1 MHSRYASV
9 KEEDKMKKKAKKPV
23 GKMVHSP
30 AFSGLCMGLVGI
42 LLCTTPLSVAADTRL
57 SSKTKEDAVSSAKK
71 VVSDTYKDPQKGT
84 LNWREAMVS
93 GNGENGVMVSCHPVN
108 DTFIFQNTKF
118 NMPTNDYRDTR
129 DMSGELE
136 DARQAVMNNWQWQ
149 SSAQPWL
156 EYDYTLH
163 PGHQLRVKM
172 DDLDEGAVEDYQ
184 RWTDYETAE
193 VGVQFTA
200 KGEMWTRSTFTS
212 REDNVTVTCLNS
224 SDGGSRINTTISIDD
239 LSDMAIDQN
248 REIDSGLQYKKLAD
262 EKGEYL
268 GLAAHYPVYENSEL
282 KNGGFAGI
290 TRVIAIG
297 GSQERVNLGTIDDYL
312 NAGENENYGIRVKDA
327 KTLILITKSDRDIEM
342 GTKEAFAQ
350 QTEYALVDT
359 LVEDTR
365 KVAEKKAYQTEGAF
379 DYEKALEPHKELH
392 SREFNKVTFDLA
404 GNEED
409 NGLTN
414 EALISKQRSSGT
426 LNHAMLERA
435 FYAGRYAQ
443 ICASGYSTSRLS
455 GMWMGA
461 WNGYWQAD
469 YTTDANVNLQI
480 SGVNIGNLQNAS
492 EGYMNFLLR
501 ILPDFEDNAAKVYGM
516 SDAIMAPPRTDGDR
530 GNLVH
535 FDKNYPFN
543 YWNAG
548 ASWLLLPIYEYWQCY
563 GNQQIPLGEDIDLDA
578 LRSVLSVTDEDLS
591 DAEIQEIKDRGYFD
605 LEQDLLLPLLTK
617 QANFWEQIVDPRYYV
632 GSDGYKHFD
641 AGKTALEEGERYLI
655 LPGYSPENTPGNTWI
670 ATSANSTMDIA
681 AARSGLEMTIALE
694 EKVKRPG
701 YEEAVLKW
709 EMLKEQLPEY
719 MYDSDG
725 ALKEW
730 ALRDY
735 WEQNNHRHVSHMYG
749 VWPAHDTEDEKLVK
763 GAEKALE
770 NRKNGNTGDDNASHG
785 WLHQGLTEARL
796 KNGEGVEVCL
806 NKLLTGSHLYY
817 SSMMTNHD
825 RNRDSAYCTDA
836 LITIP
841 AMILESLAYSDTG
854 EIELLPALP
863 KEWNSGSIQGMLSRS
878 LAEINSLEW
887 NLEAGTVKA
896 VITSDADQTLDVSCG
911 IHVSDVEILS
921 GNGEIRR
928 EESVVSLELKE
939 NESAEI
945 VFYTEDFRDGTYE
958 IKNGADSLDI
968 VSMQENTEVVISTSS
983 DKRVSQ
989 KWNVENAGMGL
1000 FRLTNVKSGKELA
1013 CVDNKLVH
1021 AMEGNQWQIRSVE
1034 EGCKILTKDGTLGVG
1049 IQDAKL
1055 CLTNAETAA
1064 VFLFDKKD
1072 DTEAQT
1078 AVGTIQITG
1087 GESVR
1092 SGETLQLNASVETEF
1107 GVRDDMEMSWSVK
1120 NKDGEA
1126 VITEDGRLT
1135 GEKAGSVVV
1144 QVFPKE
1150 LPDNVQE
1157 QEIVVEEGMM
1167 EQDLLTGE
1175 VIGRTQGQW
1184 ETQNPPSNAF
1194 DQNTDT
1200 IYDGE
1205 GGGYTGIQL
1214 SGPFILEGFRF
1225 VTRAGYDDRIIGTE
1239 IQGSNDQENWE
1250 TIYKIEEM
1258 YTNPIYNGVY
1268 LGNSDQAYTFYR
1280 LSSGSSDYCNVAEV
1294 EFYGQAVNP
1303 ADGLDNI
1310 LRAAEKVD
1318 KKAYEE
1324 AGVKRLEAAVEAAE
1338 EITEASSETEIQKA
1352 KDAVSDALKSLRKPY
1367 LIYNYD
1373 TSVQTEGGWEKWEDD
1388 RQYSKVEMY
1397 SEEAGAAFS
1406 FGFEGTGFEMF
1417 SNKNPGLGYIQI
1429 AVDGEVVADGE
1440 EVSLYDSYGDGRQQ
1454 QSIIKCTDLEYG
1466 GHTVEITLLDKKN
1479 PEGNGPKVSLDA
1491 FRIFRDYDRG
1501 EEPGPEPEPEP
1512 EPSDIDLS
1520 ALKLAVSMAEKM
1532 EKEQSEKGSYTEES
1546 WQPVQE
1552 SLDTARSVLEN
1563 PDAVQ
1568 EDADNAF
1575 LDLIT
1580 ACNRVENCS
1589 QKVGLKA
1596 AIDGAQAVLSDTDS
1610 LSGYTPESVDAV
1622 RTALLEAQ
1630 AVYNNTAAD
1639 QGTINNATTK
1649 LLTAVTSLLTADSNT
1664 RLDILI
1670 QTAEAML
1677 TREEEY
1683 TPSSVEKLRIALTA
1697 AQAVA
1702 DDSNASETEQ
1712 NEAYNS
1718 LAEAM
1723 TSLVRKADKEE
1734 LKNALEKAEEILTE
1748 SMKYVESSIAG
1759 LEAVV
1764 IEARAVYENQEAN
1777 RDNIGEALKNL
1788 VAEVLKA
1795 RLLGDVNHDGTVDT
1809 QDASEVLAYSAEIY
1823 ELTEEQL
1830 QAGDVN
1836 RDAVSDS
1843 SDAVVILQFAAEMV
1857 NEF

>member
-1 MHSRYASV
+1 
-9 KEEDKMKKKAKKPV
+9 MKKKEKKSAKRV
-23 GKMVHSP
+23 VHSLVS
-30 AFSGLCMGLVGI
+30 SGLCMGLAGI
-42 LLCTTPLSVAADTRL
+42 LLCTTPLLAAAETGL
-57 SSKTKEDAVSSAKK
+57 SSNQKTAAAGSAKR

-93 GNGENGVMVSCHPVN
+93 GNGENGVMVSGHPVN

-149 SSAQPWL
+149 SSVQSYL

-172 DDLDEGAVEDYQ
+172 DDLTEGDVENYQ

-200 KGEMWTRSTFTS
+200 KGETWTRSTFTS

-224 SDGGSRINTTISIDD
+224 SDSGSSINTTLSIDD
-239 LSDMAIDQN
+239 LSDMAIDQDK
-248 REIDSGLQYKKLAD
+248 EIDSGIQYKKLAD
-262 EKGEYL
+262 EAGEYL
-268 GLAAHYPVYENSEL
+268 GLVAHYPAYDNSEL

-297 GSQERVNLGTIDDYL
+297 GNQERVNLGTIDDYL
-312 NAGENENYGIRVKDA
+312 NAGQNENYGIRVTDA
-327 KTLILITKSDRDIEM
+327 ERLILITKSDRDMDM
-342 GTKEAFAQ
+342 GTTGDFAQ
-350 QTEYALVDT
+350 QTEYTLVDT
-359 LVEDTR
+359 LVEATGE
-365 KVAEKKAYQTEGAF
+365 VAKKTEYQTGGAL
-379 DYEKALEPHKELH
+379 DYEKILEPHKALH

-409 NGLTN
+409 DGLTN
-414 EALISKQRSSGT
+414 EALLSKQRSSGT

-535 FDKNYPFN
+535 FNQDYPFN

-563 GNQQIPLGEDIDLDA
+563 GNQQIPLGENIDLEA

-591 DAEIQEIKDRGYFD
+591 DAEIQQIKDRGYFD

-617 QANFWEQIVDPRYYV
+617 QANFWEQITDPRYYV
-632 GSDGYKHFD
+632 GTDGYKHYD
-641 AGKTALEEGERYLI
+641 AGKTTLEEGERYLI

-681 AARSGLEMTIALE
+681 AARSGLDMTIALE
-694 EKVKRPG
+694 QKVKRAG

-735 WEQNNHRHVSHMYG
+735 AEQNNHRHVSHMYG
-749 VWPAHDTEDEKLVK
+749 VWPAHDTEDEKLVE

-806 NKLLTGSHLYY
+806 NKLLTGSHMYY

-863 KEWNSGSIQGMLSRS
+863 EEWNSGSIQGMLSRS
-878 LAEINSLEW
+878 QAAINSLAW
-887 NLEAGTVKA
+887 NLEEGTVKA
-896 VITSDADQTLDVSCG
+896 SITSNADQTLDVSCG
-911 IHVSDVEILS
+911 VKISGAEIIS
-921 GNGEIRR
+921 GNGEVRR
-928 EESVVSLELKE
+928 EESAVRLELKA

-945 VFYTEDFRDGTYE
+945 VFYTESFQDGTYE
-958 IKNGADSLDI
+958 IKNGENSLDI
-968 VSMQENTEVVISTSS
+968 VSMQENTEAVISTSS
-983 DKRVSQ
+983 AKRVSQ
-989 KWNVENAGMGL
+989 KWNAESTGMGL
-1000 FRLTNVKSGKELA
+1000 FTLTNVKSGKELD

-1021 AMEGNQWQIRSVE
+1021 VMQGGQWQIQSVE
-1034 EGCKILTKDGTLGVG
+1034 GGYKLLTADGTQAVGV
-1049 IQDAKL
+1049 QDGKL
-1055 CLTNAETAA
+1055 CLTNADTAA

-1072 DTEAQT
+1072 NTEAQK

-1087 GESVR
+1087 GEAMQ
-1092 SGETLQLNASVETEF
+1092 SGETLQLKAQVETED

-1157 QEIVVEEGMM
+1157 QEIVIEEGMM
-1167 EQDLLTGE
+1167 EQDLLVGE
-1175 VIGRTQGQW
+1175 VIGRTEGQW

-1194 DQNTDT
+1194 DQNTET

-1205 GGGYTGIQL
+1205 DDGYAGIQL
-1214 SGPFILEGFRF
+1214 SGPFTLEGFRF
-1225 VTRAGYDDRIIGTE
+1225 VTRKDYDDRIIGTE

-1250 TIYKIEEM
+1250 TICRIEETN
-1258 YTNPIYNGVY
+1258 TNPIYNGVN
-1268 LGNSDQAYTFYR
+1268 LDKADQAYTFYR
-1280 LSSGSSDYCNVAEV
+1280 ISSGTSGYCNVAEV

-1303 ADGLDNI
+1303 ADGLSNV
-1310 LRAAEKVD
+1310 LRAAEKTD
-1318 KKAYEE
+1318 KDKYEE
-1324 AGVKRLEAAVEAAE
+1324 AGVKRLEAAVEAAKA
-1338 EITEASSETEIQKA
+1338 ITEASTETEINKA
-1352 KDAVSDALKSLRKPY
+1352 KEAVSDALRSLRKAY
-1367 LIYNYD
+1367 FIYNYD

-1397 SEEAGAAFS
+1397 TEEAGAVFS
-1406 FGFEGTGFEMF
+1406 FAFEGTGFEMF
-1417 SNKNPGLGYIQI
+1417 SNKNPGLGYVQI
-1429 AVDGEVVADGE
+1429 TVDGEVIADGE
-1440 EVSLYDSYGDGRQQ
+1440 EVSLYDADGGGRQQ
-1454 QSIIKCTDLEYG
+1454 QSIIKCMDLKYG

-1479 PEGNGPKVSLDA
+1479 LEGNGPKASLDA
-1491 FRIFRDYDRG
+1491 FRIFRDYEHGD
-1501 EEPGPEPEPEP
+1501 EPEPEP
-1512 EPSDIDLS
+1512 EPSDIDAA
-1520 ALKLAVSMAEKM
+1520 ALKLAIAMAEKM
-1532 EKEQSEKGSYTEES
+1532 EKEQSEKGSYTVES
-1546 WQPVQE
+1546 WRPVQE
-1552 SLDTARSVLEN
+1552 ALDSARAVLEN

-1575 LDLIT
+1575 LLLIS
-1580 ACNRVENCS
+1580 ACSQLENSS

-1596 AIDGAQAVLSDTDS
+1596 AIDGTEAVLSDTDS
-1610 LSGYTPESVDAV
+1610 LSRYTKESVDAV
-1622 RTALLEAQ
+1622 RAALLEAQ
-1630 AVYNNTAAD
+1630 AVYNNDAAD

-1649 LLTAVTSLLTADSNT
+1649 LLTAVTSLLTENSDT

-1670 QTAEAML
+1670 GAAEAIL
-1677 TREEEY
+1677 TREAEY
-1683 TPSSVEKLRIALTA
+1683 TPSSVEVLKAALTA
-1697 AQAVA
+1697 AKGVA
-1702 DDSNASETEQ
+1702 DNSSASETEL

-1723 TSLVRKADKEE
+1723 TSLVRKANKEE
-1734 LKNALEKAEEILTE
+1734 LKIALDKAEEILAD
-1748 SMKYVESSIAG
+1748 SGRYVESSIAG
-1759 LEAVV
+1759 LEAVTV
-1764 IEARAVYENQEAN
+1764 ESRAVYENQEADQN
-1777 RDNIGEALKNL
+1777 MTGDVLKKL
-1788 VAEVLKA
+1788 IAEVLKA
-1795 RLLGDVNHDGTVDT
+1795 RLLGDVNHDGAVDT
-1809 QDASEVLAYSAEIY
+1809 QDASEVLAYSAEVY

-1843 SDAVVILQFAAEMV
+1843 GDAVVILQFAAEMI
-1857 NEF
+1857 NEFQQ